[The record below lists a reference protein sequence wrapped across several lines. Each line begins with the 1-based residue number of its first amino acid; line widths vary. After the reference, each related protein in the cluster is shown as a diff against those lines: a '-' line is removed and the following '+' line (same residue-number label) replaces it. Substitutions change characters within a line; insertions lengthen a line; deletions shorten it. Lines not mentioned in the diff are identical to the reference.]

1 MDWMQLFDEA
11 SPAPGADDDEIEKFV
26 SSIQLPLTESEAD
39 EISQNLKNPFP
50 PTHPLHASYKP
61 FDPKK
66 WMMPDKPLPAD
77 YVSLLRWSNGGWCR
91 SGEREFGFF
100 PTSDAKCG
108 VRAMLLAYHLPEY
121 MPLALPFAFNGGGV
135 FYLFDMREESI
146 AGEYPVVCS
155 HAGNIGWGHGEYNI
169 VAESFSAVCRGK
181 TNVDHLL

>member
-1 MDWMQLFDEA
+1 MDWMKVFDDA
-11 SPAPGADDDEIEKFV
+11 LPDPGADDVEIENFV
-26 SSIQLPLTESEAD
+26 SMIGLPLTESEAD

-50 PTHPLHASYKP
+50 PTHPLHKSYKP
-61 FDPKK
+61 FDPKLWK
-66 WMMPDKPLPAD
+66 IPDKPLPDD
-77 YVSLLRWSNGGWCR
+77 YINLLRWSNGGWCR

-135 FYLFDMREESI
+135 FYLFDMREKAF

-155 HAGNIGWGHGEYNI
+155 HAGNIGWGSGEYRI
-169 VAESFSAVCRGK
+169 VAESFLAACRGK
-181 TNVDHLL
+181 NNVDSLL